1 MSNPDWLQRENRP
14 VVLLD
19 RTQQDLD
26 GDVLEYF
33 AWDELLCRQTGDG
46 GPAVCHLWRH
56 GGSFVMGS
64 RDSRLPHTGAAVRAL
79 RAAGIDAV
87 VRHSGGAAVPLDAGV
102 INVSLIL
109 PLLNEAPR
117 QDFRQDFQIMVDLI
131 QHAVMQACTAA
142 GVQHAEVAAGEI
154 AGAFCPGDYDLSVR
168 GLKFCGIAQR
178 RQRKAFIIQAFVIAA
193 GSGSA
198 RAKQVRAFYDIAAV
212 GADPAQFPLVL
223 PECTASLEE
232 LSGIGRG
239 EEAASRFIEGVK
251 QVICAENED
260 QAVHS
265 EALEPILTNIALIKE
280 TATKLRQRYTLP
292 AW

>member
-14 VVLLD
+14 VFLLD

-26 GDVLEYF
+26 GDVLEHF

-64 RDSRLPHTGAAVRAL
+64 RDSLLPHTAAAVREL
-79 RAAGIDAV
+79 RAEGIDAV

-109 PLLNEAPR
+109 PLLKEAPR

-131 QHAVMQACTAA
+131 QRAVIQACTAA

-154 AGAFCPGDYDLSVR
+154 TGAFCPGDYDLSVR

-198 RAKQVRAFYDIAAV
+198 RAKRVRSFYDTAAV
-212 GADPAQFPLVL
+212 GADPSQFPLVI

-232 LSGIGRG
+232 LSRIGKG
-239 EEAASRFIEGVK
+239 EAAASRFIEGVK
-251 QVICAENED
+251 QVIGAEND
-260 QAVHS
+260 SQAVRS
-265 EALEPILTNIALIKE
+265 EALEPILTNRVVIKE
-280 TATKLRQRYTLP
+280 TAAKLRQRYTLP